1 MDAEELALFRDAV
14 TRAVEAQR
22 GDALEAALEDL
33 GWSDALEADPASA
46 VSVLFE
52 CQGAAHT
59 TSFALDR
66 VLAGALGERGDPATS
81 EAVVLPRLRQHG
93 APGHL
98 HGDRCT
104 VHGLGTAAMARAG
117 RVLVVAQGPPDAGH
131 VVAHLDV
138 GTLELRPVRGL
149 DPDLA
154 LVEVTGAFEAGAA
167 VPVPEGDGW
176 DGAVALGQLALGHEL
191 VGAART
197 MLDLARQ
204 HALGRIQFGRPIAS
218 FQAVRHRLAE
228 SLVAVESAAG
238 LLAAAW
244 EEPTPATAAMAKGF
258 AGRSART
265 VAKHAQQV
273 LAGLG
278 FTTEHP
284 LHEFVRRTLVLDQLL
299 GAGSVLTKELGG
311 EVLRTGSLP
320 AALPL

>member
-1 MDAEELALFRDAV
+1 MDAEELALFRVAV
-14 TRAVEAQR
+14 ARAVEAQS
-22 GDALEAALEDL
+22 GDALDAALEDV

-52 CQGAAHT
+52 CQGAAHA
-59 TSFALDR
+59 TSAALDR
-66 VLAGALGERGDPATS
+66 LLAGALGALGHPSTP

-98 HGDRCT
+98 EGHRCT

-117 RVLVVAQGPPDAGH
+117 RVLVVAQGPPDAVP
-131 VVAHLDV
+131 VVAQLEA
-138 GTLELRPVRGL
+138 GILELRPVHGL
-149 DPDLA
+149 DPDLG
-154 LVEVTGAFEAGAA
+154 LVEVTGTFEAGASDT
-167 VPVPEGDGW
+167 VPVGDGW
-176 DGAVALGQLALGHEL
+176 DRAVVLGQLALGHEL

-204 HALGRIQFGRPIAS
+204 HAVGRVQFGRPIAS

-273 LAGLG
+273 LAGIG

-311 EVLRTGSLP
+311 EVLRTGCLP